1 MFMLRKKY
9 PCEIKTYSDQE
20 TNNPN
25 SERMPQQQTL
35 TNRLTEGIFFRHK
48 ENDHRNIRKNEN
60 QQIE

>member
-35 TNRLTEGIFFRHK
+35 TNRLTEGIFS
-48 ENDHRNIRKNEN
+48 DTRKMITE
-60 QQIE
+60 I